1 MRNATL
7 ILLAVVFLTPLAAA
21 ADLAKLDRSIRKEPA
36 YRDKPKYC
44 LLVFGPEATTRVWL
58 VLAGKRLFVDRN
70 GNGDLTD
77 DGEPVAASE
86 SARIMEEEA
95 YEVGEIRDGTRTHK
109 NLTLR
114 SRKLEG
120 YYDAD
125 GSIRKWITAT
135 PNARGMFLRAE
146 IEMPGWKGN
155 GVGGRVE
162 QYVFFRDAHGFLTF
176 ADQPKDAPIIHFGG
190 PWQIVCAPPTR
201 LIAGRETELVVNV
214 GTPGLG
220 AGTFARVA
228 YEGVIPEKVY
238 PRVEFTFPAKYPDE
252 MLPKRHFE
260 LKGRC

>member
-1 MRNATL
+1 MWKAITL
-7 ILLAVVFLTPLAAA
+7 LFLMAVSSPCFAVDLT
-21 ADLAKLDRSIRKEPA
+21 KIERSIRKETA
-36 YRDKPKYC
+36 YQDKPKYC

-58 VLAGKRLFVDRN
+58 VLDGKRLFVDRN

-77 DGEPVAASE
+77 DGEPVAAAE

-114 SRKLEG
+114 SRKLES

-125 GSIRKWITAT
+125 GSIRKWVAAT
-135 PNARGMFLRAE
+135 PGARGLFLRAE

-155 GVGGRVE
+155 GVGGRIE

-176 ADQPKDAPIIHFGG
+176 ADQPRNAPILHFGG
-190 PWQIVCAPPTR
+190 PWQIVNAPR
-201 LIAGRETELVVNV
+201 LIAGRETELIVNV
-214 GTPGLG
+214 GTLGLG
-220 AGTFARVA
+220 AGTFARIA
-228 YEGVIPEKVY
+228 YEGVIPEQVY
-238 PRVEFTFPAKYPDE
+238 PRVEITFPAKNPGE
-252 MLPKRHFE
+252 PPLKRHFE

>member
-1 MRNATL
+1 MGNTFALL
-7 ILLAVVFLTPLAAA
+7 ILIVLSSPCLAVDLT
-21 ADLAKLDRSIRKEPA
+21 KIERSIRKEPA

-58 VLAGKRLFVDRN
+58 VLDGKRLFVDRN

-77 DGEPVAASE
+77 DGEPVAASV

-155 GVGGRVE
+155 GVGGRVD

-176 ADQPKDAPIIHFGG
+176 ADQPREAPILHFGG
-190 PWQIVCAPPTR
+190 PWQFVCTPPTR

-220 AGTFARVA
+220 GGTFARIA
-228 YEGVIPEKVY
+228 FEGVIPEKVS
-238 PRVEFTFPAKYPDE
+238 PRVEITFPAKNPGAAP
-252 MLPKRHFE
+252 LKRHFD